1 MYLKGNNMDK
11 MESLSTHSR
20 TYEEIA
26 IIERIKMLTDIIH
39 NYHVYG
45 QTARDLAMI
54 SKRITGSHICTDNN
68 TYKPIYELVR
78 EILDNKY

>member
-1 MYLKGNNMDK
+1 MDK

-39 NYHVYG
+39 NYHVYA
-45 QTARDLAMI
+45 QSARSIAMI
-54 SKRITGSHICTDNN
+54 SEHICAGKPVSPHN

-78 EILDNKY
+78 KILDNKY

>member
-1 MYLKGNNMDK
+1 MDK

-26 IIERIKMLTDIIH
+26 IERIKMLTDIIH

-45 QTARDLAMI
+45 QTGAEIAMI
-54 SKRITGSHICTDNN
+54 SKHITGSHICTDNN

-78 EILDNKY
+78 EILNNKY